1 MYTILV
7 RNNYTSK
14 EIEMLLEILEELP
27 DFRRGQ
33 GRQYQIG
40 HVLYSSIL
48 AILCGANSYRKIYIF
63 IKKNGK
69 V

>member
-1 MYTILV
+1 
-7 RNNYTSK
+7 
-14 EIEMLLEILEELP
+14 MLLEFLEELP

-48 AILCGANSYRKIYIF
+48 AILCGADSYRKIYIF